1 MTSPDKS
8 KKDLLNKLSQMSKT
22 VSSPCPIGKI
32 HKQLD
37 PETQVALMNA
47 LQSPASNSQI
57 HRALIDEGFSIS
69 RTTTACIHNTGE
81 LFTIYVKIC
90 RYILRC
96 MFLCHY
102 ICIVFIMV

>member
-22 VSSPCPIGKI
+22 VSAPCPIGKI

-37 PETQVALMNA
+37 PETQIALMNA

-57 HRALIDEGFSIS
+57 HRALHDEGFSIS
-69 RTTTACIHNTGE
+69 RTTINQKRGCFREGGHKECQCFPSNLG
-81 LFTIYVKIC
+81 VSK
-90 RYILRC
+90 
-96 MFLCHY
+96 
-102 ICIVFIMV
+102 